1 MVYGQ
6 PPASAGW
13 AAQEAW
19 VHLASSLSMPSEDK
33 PDSSPEEFE
42 FILLNPLKRWVRLV

>member
-1 MVYGQ
+1 MIDGE

-13 AAQEAW
+13 AAQEAGG
-19 VHLASSLSMPSEDK
+19 HLANSLTMRSEDK

-42 FILLNPLKRWVRLV
+42 FILLIPLKRWVRLV